1 MALYEMTGES
11 LQSIDPKTFTELG
24 LLERQNIQKALRT
37 HIAAITPNVKT
48 MVLAEE
54 FGDWV
59 GANRRIDLLCLDDQ
73 ANLIVVELKRDDAA
87 HMELQALRYAAM
99 ISTMRFDQAV
109 DAHRKYL
116 LSIGS
121 SDDAQQAIRDFLDVE
136 EGEAIALS
144 DKVRIVL
151 ASAEFSP
158 ELTTAVLWLN
168 KQGLD
173 LRCVQMRPHQIG
185 DRVLLDIQQV
195 IPLPQAE
202 QYQVAVREKSIEQ
215 DAARVQDRDLTRYDL
230 IVDDNT
236 YPNLPKRRLML
247 GVVAEAI
254 RQGMSVSAVES
265 TADWRGNMF
274 ISADG
279 TMDGAQLKEAFG
291 GKKLRYFTEDDE
303 LFHINGRTYAL
314 SKMWGERTLEAIGNL
329 LARMPHPE
337 LLTYAP
343 TSAIAEEVT
352 YGNHVLRRRESGAIE
367 VEKNGAPVV
376 PIMPALRDLAARLQV
391 RHLNGSGNNLNTR
404 QLGKA
409 VIDAIRA
416 EQ

>member
-11 LQSIDPKTFTELG
+11 LKAIDPKTFTELG

-73 ANLIVVELKRDDAA
+73 ANLVVVELKRDDAA

-99 ISTMRFDQAV
+99 ISTIRFEQAV
-109 DAHRKYL
+109 EAHRRYL
-116 LSIGS
+116 LSVGS
-121 SDDAQQAIRDFLDVE
+121 NEDPAQAIRDFLDVE
-136 EGEAIALS
+136 EGDAVALS

-202 QYQVAVREKSIEQ
+202 QYQVAVREKSFEQ

-230 IVDDNT
+230 TVGDNT

-254 RQGMSVSAVES
+254 RQGMSISDIEGAV
-265 TADWRGNMF
+265 DWRETMF

-279 TMDGAQLKEAFG
+279 TLNGAQLTDALG

-303 LFHINGRTYAL
+303 LFHSAGRTYAL
-314 SKMWGERTLEAIGNL
+314 SKMWGERTLEAIGSL
-329 LARMPHPE
+329 LGRMPHSE
-337 LLTYAP
+337 FVTYAP
-343 TSAIAEEVT
+343 TSGIADEIT
-352 YGNHVLRRRESGAIE
+352 YGHHVIRRRESGAIE
-367 VEKNGAPVV
+367 VEKDGVPVV
-376 PIMPALRDLAARLQV
+376 PVMPALRELATRLQV
-391 RHLNGSGNNLNTR
+391 QHLNGSGNALNTR

-409 VIDAIRA
+409 VIEAVRD
-416 EQ
+416 Q